1 MTDDRKK
8 ILIMDDDKAVRD
20 VTGRLLSFIGYD
32 VGYAQDSEEA
42 CELYGKAHEDGL
54 PFFAVIMGLDERED
68 MDGEKAINRFRNID
82 PEVKA
87 ILSSGDTDDPVMSD
101 YRQYGYSGV
110 VSKPYRMI
118 DLSEVLLQVDEE
130 L

>member
-1 MTDDRKK
+1 
-8 ILIMDDDKAVRD
+8 
-20 VTGRLLSFIGYD
+20 
-32 VGYAQDSEEA
+32 
-42 CELYGKAHEDGL
+42 
-54 PFFAVIMGLDERED
+54 MGLDERED